1 MMTNWN
7 TKLTLIII
15 FISFSAFAK
24 EIDTT
29 IKITGRVY
37 MPTCVVNNG
46 AGLNQYITM
55 GHYSPSEI
63 INGNLK
69 YIGIPIFINCQ
80 SSPLVKGVRVSL
92 SSNKKILD
100 KDSIISTDLNG
111 VFLELKWKDGQDVKL
126 SGSRVFNNYGSDID
140 ASLKV
145 RVLKSNSSENDID
158 KGNFQSS
165 LDLELTYL

>member
-1 MMTNWN
+1 
-7 TKLTLIII
+7 
-15 FISFSAFAK
+15 
-24 EIDTT
+24 
-29 IKITGRVY
+29 
-37 MPTCVVNNG
+37 
-46 AGLNQYITM
+46 M